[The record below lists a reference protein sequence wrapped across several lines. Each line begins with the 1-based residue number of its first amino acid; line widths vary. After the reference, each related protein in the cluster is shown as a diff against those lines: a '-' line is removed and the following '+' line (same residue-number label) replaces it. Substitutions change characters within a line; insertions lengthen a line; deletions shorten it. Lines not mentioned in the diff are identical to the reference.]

1 MSGLKKEKVS
11 RFGVSIEKE
20 LLGKFDKYLEA
31 LGIPNRS
38 EAISDII
45 RDKLTGEK
53 INHPN
58 VLCFGIITYVY
69 DHHRREIEK
78 KLNRIQ
84 HDHFRSIIFTSHV
97 HIDHDNCLEIIVVK
111 DKGGVI
117 SGFTEKVLALKG
129 VKHGKFVLTSL
140 IE

>member
-1 MSGLKKEKVS
+1 MKKDKVA
-11 RFGVSIEKE
+11 RFGVSIDKD
-20 LLGKFDKYLEA
+20 LLDKFDKYLA
-31 LGIPNRS
+31 STGIPNRS

-45 RDKLTGEK
+45 RDKLTGER
-53 INHPN
+53 INDPN
-58 VLCFGIITYVY
+58 ILCFGIITYVY
-69 DHHRREIEK
+69 DHHQREIEK

-111 DKGGVI
+111 DKGGII
-117 SGFTEKVLALKG
+117 SNFTERVLALKG

>member
-1 MSGLKKEKVS
+1 MIKKDKVA
-11 RFGVSIEKE
+11 RFGVSIDKD
-20 LLGKFDKYLEA
+20 LLAKFDKYLEDFD
-31 LGIPNRS
+31 IPNRS

-45 RDKLTGEK
+45 RDKLTVEK
-53 INHPN
+53 ISSQNS
-58 VLCFGIITYVY
+58 LCFGIITYVY
-69 DHHRREIEK
+69 DHHKREIDK
-78 KLNRIQ
+78 KLNSIQ

-111 DKGGVI
+111 DKGSVI
-117 SGFTEKVLALKG
+117 SSFTERVLALKG